1 MAGTATG
8 VMAEENSVTDSE
20 SWAHAL
26 LLLCKLSVDLP
37 LQGFTVSDM
46 LRLQPGAVVSALLR
60 VGTDVPLRVNGTLL
74 AHGEFE
80 VAGEQLA
87 IRLTELV

>member
-8 VMAEENSVTDSE
+8 VMAEANSVTSSE

-37 LQGFTVSDM
+37 LEGFTVSDV
-46 LRLQPGAVVSALLR
+46 LRLQQGAVIPAQSR
-60 VGTDVPLRVNGTLL
+60 VGADVPLRVNGTLL
-74 AHGEFE
+74 AYGEFE

>member
-1 MAGTATG
+1 MVEAVTA
-8 VMAEENSVTDSE
+8 VMTE
-20 SWAHAL
+20 SDGLGNLETWSHAL
-26 LLLCKLSVDLP
+26 RLVCKLTVELP
-37 LQGFTVSDM
+37 VRGFTVAGM
-46 LRLQPGAVVSALLR
+46 FRLQRGAVIAAHWR
-60 VGTDVPLRVNGTLL
+60 VGADVPLRLNGTLL

>member
-1 MAGTATG
+1 MT
-8 VMAEENSVTDSE
+8 ESE
-20 SWAHAL
+20 SAANSETWAHAL
-26 LLLCKLSVDLP
+26 LLACKLTVDLP
-37 LQGFTVSDM
+37 FPGFTVADM
-46 LRLQPGAVVSALLR
+46 LRLQQGVVIPAYWRMGA
-60 VGTDVPLRVNGTLL
+60 DVPLRVNGTLL

>member
-8 VMAEENSVTDSE
+8 AMTENDSVVSSE
-20 SWAHAL
+20 TWAHAL
-26 LLLCKLSVDLP
+26 LLRCKLTVDLP
-37 LQGFTVSDM
+37 LHGFTVADM
-46 LRLQPGAVVSALLR
+46 LRLQQGAVIPAHLS
-60 VGTDVPLRVNGTLL
+60 VGADVPLRVNGTLL
-74 AHGEFE
+74 ANGEFE